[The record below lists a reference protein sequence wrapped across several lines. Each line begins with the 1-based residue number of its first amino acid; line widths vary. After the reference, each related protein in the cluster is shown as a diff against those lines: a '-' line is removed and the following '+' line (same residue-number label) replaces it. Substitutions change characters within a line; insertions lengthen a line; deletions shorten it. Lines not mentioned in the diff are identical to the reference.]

1 MPLDRLLTD
10 FLGFAGGA
18 RAEDAFRIL
27 GFFDGGPTPM
37 LVDVALGWL
46 APGAQLEIGMAGI
59 KDSSKPGMCDTKL
72 LNACKELGNS

>member
-1 MPLDRLLTD
+1 
-10 FLGFAGGA
+10 
-18 RAEDAFRIL
+18 
-27 GFFDGGPTPM
+27 M
-37 LVDVALGWL
+37 LVDVASGWL